1 MFTIRCVISFAPLLE
16 KGYVSTSQP
25 GLYFCP
31 VFVSGNLLQY
41 LPLKSGYS
49 ECGIISMQLLDTTL
63 SLESKSVSTW
73 SSVADHQPLACN
85 PSSSSCPPASSS
97 PAPAKNFPG
106 QELGK
111 PAESEYQTG
120 PTLEPDLVDWRDG
133 LGNLGGGQAWGQGA
147 VEGAVQDQG
156 ALRLLG
162 GRKDSWST
170 LVSLLEGFYL
180 FCTIFTYL
188 VQQMFE
194 IITCLSFFVFDS

>member
-1 MFTIRCVISFAPLLE
+1 MCFCTSTSWSTSWLSATRHAMDLLRFLPSYWVPQPLVSSDDL
-16 KGYVSTSQP
+16 KQQLVQRPRPLGSVSTTQP

-120 PTLEPDLVDWRDG
+120 PTLEPELVD
-133 LGNLGGGQAWGQGA
+133 
-147 VEGAVQDQG
+147 
-156 ALRLLG
+156 
-162 GRKDSWST
+162 
-170 LVSLLEGFYL
+170 
-180 FCTIFTYL
+180 
-188 VQQMFE
+188 
-194 IITCLSFFVFDS
+194 